1 MVGSRAKDVAALAA
15 GVLLLGVTAVGAE
28 EPKFAIELDRV
39 REAMHVEPAKAY
51 YYGPFNKAFYAKFSE
66 WLNQCTQSTGQPLS
80 DFDMLITLGG
90 DGQVEALRFE
100 PRGLLAACFTELVR
114 KERFP
119 SPPEAGLVVPASV
132 RITKS

>member
-1 MVGSRAKDVAALAA
+1 MGTAALAA
-15 GVLLLGVTAVGAE
+15 GVLALLVTAVPAQ
-28 EPKFAIELDRV
+28 EPQFATELDRV

-51 YYGPFNKAFYAKFSE
+51 YYGPFNEAFYSKFSA

-90 DGQVEALRFE
+90 EGQVEAVRFQ
-100 PRGLLAACFTELVR
+100 PQGVLAVCFTELVR

-119 SPPEAGLVVPASV
+119 SPPQADWLCPPA
-132 RITKS
+132 